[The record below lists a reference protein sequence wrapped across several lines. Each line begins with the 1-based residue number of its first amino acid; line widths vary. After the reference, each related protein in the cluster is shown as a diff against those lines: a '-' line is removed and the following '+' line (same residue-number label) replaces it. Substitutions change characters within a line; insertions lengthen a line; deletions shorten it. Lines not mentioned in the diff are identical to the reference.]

1 MLQPFYG
8 LDAPSRAG
16 KPTPAATC
24 HRELNPSYL
33 LPVFGNR
40 PVSPGGWV
48 GGGVSSGGM

>member
-33 LPVFGNR
+33 TPARAREGLRVQLKYG
-40 PVSPGGWV
+40 S
-48 GGGVSSGGM
+48 